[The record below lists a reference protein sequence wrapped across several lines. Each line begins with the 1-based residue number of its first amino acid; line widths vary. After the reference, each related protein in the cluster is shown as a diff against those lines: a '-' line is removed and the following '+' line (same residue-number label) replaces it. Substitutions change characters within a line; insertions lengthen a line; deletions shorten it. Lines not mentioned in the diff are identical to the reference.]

1 MKGSVCFCLAVLSLP
16 LGAQTRGNVITAVGY
31 APPRPVRV
39 APGQVVTLFLR
50 AGNIQLDAPV
60 SSTSLPLPLS
70 LAGFSVG
77 MKQTFSDGN
86 SLPVPVIAVA
96 PVQNC
101 SAVVPPVCARG
112 VALTIQ
118 IPYEL
123 FPNIENSRLPQNF
136 ATLVVSENGVEGD
149 PVPLEAVPDRIHIL
163 NSCDSTEPP
172 SGICLP
178 AIFHPD
184 GTAVT
189 LQSPAHAG
197 ERLSLQSYGLG
208 RPVSLPVTG
217 AASPALALSVPGT
230 KVYFR
235 FGADTRP
242 ARSGTPAD
250 PDSSIL
256 APGSIG
262 VYQVNFLVP
271 PLPDGLAGCTLDT
284 PSNLTVSIGRGSSFD
299 GAGICV
305 Q

>member
-1 MKGSVCFCLAVLSLP
+1 MVLLENVMKGSVCFCLAVLSLP

-60 SSTSLPLPLS
+60 SSTSLPLPLN

-77 MKQTFSDGN
+77 MKQTFSNGN
-86 SLPVPVIAVA
+86 SLAVPVMAVA

-101 SAVVPPVCARG
+101 SAVVPPV
-112 VALTIQ
+112 
-118 IPYEL
+118 
-123 FPNIENSRLPQNF
+123 S
-136 ATLVVSENGVEGD
+136 
-149 PVPLEAVPDRIHIL
+149 LEAVPDRVHIL

-172 SGICLP
+172 TGICLP

-197 ERLSLQSYGLG
+197 ERVSLQAYGLG

-235 FGADTRP
+235 FGTDTRP
-242 ARSGTPAD
+242 ARSGTPVD

-256 APGSIG
+256 APGSVG